1 MNLAT
6 DAWIPIVWSDGKPG
20 IVSLREAFARGE
32 EIRDLVV
39 RPHERI
45 ALMRLLICIAQ
56 AALDGPADFDD
67 WRVCREHIVPSAL
80 TYLDQWRKVF
90 ELFGSGQRFLQVAN
104 LKKHRGKTK
113 GDEGGECNSTSK
125 LDMALATGH
134 NATLF
139 DNAGGSVRT
148 FAPSELALMLL
159 TFQCFSPGGR
169 IGVAL
174 WHGRET
180 AGKGSSDHAP
190 CLAGGMLQAFLL
202 GDTLAAT
209 LWKNLMTKQKAEEFF
224 GKNSWGKPVW
234 EWMPEGLGDRE
245 AIRNANRTYLGRF
258 LPLTRLIWLAS
269 DGRTLLLANGLEYGS
284 YAETGW
290 REPSATVVMRSV
302 RGQRTRVVL
311 PASIEKAPWRELHSL
326 TVKPVGRKP
335 GGPLALGN
343 INFDEPAFDLWVG
356 GLVAN
361 KAKPVDSTESVCH
374 IPVGMLNEAS
384 QKVYEKGVKL
394 ADNMEFR
401 VMRAISDF
409 YRELGVHLD
418 RSEMKARRRQI
429 RSNVA
434 TRFWTDMENAAAS
447 LLELAATLETPGL
460 KSEWHKT
467 PWGQAIWRA
476 ARASYERACPHETSR
491 QLRAYALGWKSLFT
505 APAEPGG
512 VEKETEQE
520 VEA

>member
-245 AIRNANRTYLGRF
+245 AIRNANRTY
-258 LPLTRLIWLAS
+258 
-269 DGRTLLLANGLEYGS
+269 
-284 YAETGW
+284 
-290 REPSATVVMRSV
+290 
-302 RGQRTRVVL
+302 
-311 PASIEKAPWRELHSL
+311 KA
-326 TVKPVGRKP
+326 
-335 GGPLALGN
+335 
-343 INFDEPAFDLWVG
+343 AF
-356 GLVAN
+356 
-361 KAKPVDSTESVCH
+361 
-374 IPVGMLNEAS
+374 
-384 QKVYEKGVKL
+384 
-394 ADNMEFR
+394 FR
-401 VMRAISDF
+401 
-409 YRELGVHLD
+409 
-418 RSEMKARRRQI
+418 
-429 RSNVA
+429 
-434 TRFWTDMENAAAS
+434 
-447 LLELAATLETPGL
+447 
-460 KSEWHKT
+460 
-467 PWGQAIWRA
+467 
-476 ARASYERACPHETSR
+476 
-491 QLRAYALGWKSLFT
+491 
-505 APAEPGG
+505 
-512 VEKETEQE
+512 
-520 VEA
+520 